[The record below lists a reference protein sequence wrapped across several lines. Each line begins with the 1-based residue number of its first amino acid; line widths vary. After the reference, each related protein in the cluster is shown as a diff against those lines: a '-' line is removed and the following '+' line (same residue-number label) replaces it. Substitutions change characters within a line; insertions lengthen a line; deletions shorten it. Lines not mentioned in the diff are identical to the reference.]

1 MKKSTFSSKTAKNRK
16 IFHTKTVAFRGEM
29 LYNNKAVRRW
39 GVSGTLH
46 PKSAI
51 SGLKA
56 FLGNGYGRSRTVRN
70 VDNKVL
76 CNEIP

>member
-1 MKKSTFSSKTAKNRK
+1 MSTFSSKCLKIRKN
-16 IFHTKTVAFRGEM
+16 FHTKTVAFGGEM

-51 SGLKA
+51 SGLNA
-56 FLGNGYGRSRTVRN
+56 FLGICHGWSRAVRS

-76 CNEIP
+76 CNVIP

>member
-1 MKKSTFSSKTAKNRK
+1 MKIRK
-16 IFHTKTVAFRGEM
+16 FFQLKTVAFGGEM
-29 LYNNKAVRRW
+29 LYNDKAVRRW

-51 SGLKA
+51 SGLNA
-56 FLGNGYGRSRTVRN
+56 FLGIGYGRLRTVRN